1 MMIKAARDEVVL
13 PALNAV
19 IEQLRSIAHQNA
31 SLSMLART
39 HGQTAS
45 PTTLGKEIANIV
57 SRLQRAAGKIAA
69 VEIMGK
75 MNGAVGN
82 YNAHFSAYPDFDW
95 ENFSRNVVENNLG
108 LTFNEY
114 TIQIEPHDY
123 IAELFD
129 AIARANTILIDL
141 NRDIWSYISLG
152 YFKQITRAG
161 EVGSSTMPHKVNP
174 IDFENSEGNLG
185 MANALLKH
193 MSEKLPISRWQ
204 RDLTDS
210 TVLRNIGMALGYTVL
225 AYDSCLRG
233 LNKLEVNAERI
244 THDLEDAWEVLA
256 EPVQTVMRR
265 YGIENPYEQL
275 KALTRGK
282 GIEKQDL
289 QEFIRNLDLPQS
301 AKDELL
307 KMTPASY
314 TGIATKLA
322 EKI

>member
-1 MMIKAARDEVVL
+1 
-13 PALNAV
+13 
-19 IEQLRSIAHQNA
+19 
-31 SLSMLART
+31 
-39 HGQTAS
+39 
-45 PTTLGKEIANIV
+45 
-57 SRLQRAAGKIAA
+57 
-69 VEIMGK
+69 
-75 MNGAVGN
+75 
-82 YNAHFSAYPDFDW
+82 
-95 ENFSRNVVENNLG
+95 
-108 LTFNEY
+108 
-114 TIQIEPHDY
+114 
-123 IAELFD
+123 
-129 AIARANTILIDL
+129 
-141 NRDIWSYISLG
+141 
-152 YFKQITRAG
+152 
-161 EVGSSTMPHKVNP
+161 
-174 IDFENSEGNLG
+174 

-301 AKDELL
+301 AKNELL